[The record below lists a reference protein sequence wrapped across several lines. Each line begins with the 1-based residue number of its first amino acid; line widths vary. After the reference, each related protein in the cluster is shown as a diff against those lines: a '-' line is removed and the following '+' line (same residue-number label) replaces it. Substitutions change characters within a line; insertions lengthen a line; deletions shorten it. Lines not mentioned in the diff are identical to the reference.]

1 MKIIAIACICM
12 ALLCASCMTDKE
24 YQLRAKDIEAKAAHP
39 ATYQPLVL
47 NGPLELK
54 EGASIVTNTPSQ
66 PYVPADIPNGAAIQA
81 GVIKDITTTAGLV
94 TLGVVGAVNAG
105 DSTKT
110 TTINNAAAAEGGN

>member
-1 MKIIAIACICM
+1 MKKTLFLLF
-12 ALLCASCMTDKE
+12 ALAALSGCMTDKE

-47 NGPLELK
+47 NGPLELR
-54 EGASIVTNTPSQ
+54 EGASIVSTTPSQ
-66 PYVPADIPNGAAIQA
+66 PYVPANIPNGAAIQA

-94 TLGVVGAVNAG
+94 TLGVVGAANAG

-110 TTINNAAAAEGGN
+110 TINAAPAEGGN